1 MKSIDNTWSR
11 TEGAATCSDAKGDER
26 TNWALNAIKAELW
39 LTVFM
44 KKRKEGE
51 GLSLNKE
58 EDGSGLSIKEEGL
71 SVKEEG
77 LSVKEEGLSV
87 KEEGLSVKEEG
98 FSIKEEG
105 FS

>member
-1 MKSIDNTWSR
+1 
-11 TEGAATCSDAKGDER
+11 
-26 TNWALNAIKAELW
+26 
-39 LTVFM
+39 M

-58 EDGSGLSIKEEGL
+58 EDGSGLST
-71 SVKEEG
+71 KEEG

-98 FSIKEEG
+98 FSIKERSLGDKSVETPER
-105 FS
+105 FLKEQQ